1 LFIILITLAASLYV
15 TVLLLHN
22 LGFPKI
28 TDFYILSF
36 HECFYYSRNILS
48 FILTT
53 LLGLGIIKLVFNC
66 KNFKD
71 FFYNLGMLL
80 LALFNLGFFAMIFFI
95 ILSGFIIPVLGVILF
110 LFDLDLGILKMNNN
124 QSNHQYYRP
133 ILPKPNPGG
142 PNPGPNNP
150 DL

>member
-1 LFIILITLAASLYV
+1 
-15 TVLLLHN
+15 
-22 LGFPKI
+22 
-28 TDFYILSF
+28 
-36 HECFYYSRNILS
+36 
-48 FILTT
+48 
-53 LLGLGIIKLVFNC
+53 
-66 KNFKD
+66 
-71 FFYNLGMLL
+71 MLL